1 MGRPQFKGEEGFPMS
16 LKKRA
21 SALLALICILLSS
34 CAQPQVK
41 NETAVIPDVTG
52 KFEFSILKVGQADAI
67 ILKTENHCVII
78 DCGEADDGDE
88 VVDYLNDNN
97 IEFVDYLF
105 ITHFDKDHVGG
116 VPEVLDGKDVGEI
129 ITPDYES
136 GGEEYEYYLET
147 VADLGLSPKAITEN
161 MSFTLDDVLFNVY
174 PPQKRFYDED
184 DNDFSIAIA
193 VYHGG
198 NSFLFTGDAESD
210 RSAEIMNQTDFARF
224 DFLKVPHHG
233 KYNKNTKKLFE
244 TVQPKYAVIACSDKN
259 PPSDRVLE
267 ALEAV
272 GCETYETRN
281 GDVTVTSDGS
291 AIVINQ

>member
-1 MGRPQFKGEEGFPMS
+1 MGF
-16 LKKRA
+16 KKRI
-21 SALLALICILLSS
+21 SALLALLCIFLGS
-34 CAQPQVK
+34 CAQPHVK
-41 NETAVIPDVTG
+41 NEAVIVPEATG

-88 VVDYLNDNN
+88 VVDYLNDNG
-97 IEFVDYLF
+97 IGFVDYLF

-116 VPEVLDGKDVGEI
+116 VPEVLDEKEVGEI

-136 GGEEYEYYLET
+136 DGEEYEYYLET
-147 VADLGLSPKAITEN
+147 VSELGLSPKAITEN
-161 MSFTLDDVLFNVY
+161 MTFTLDDVLFKVY

-184 DNDFSIAIA
+184 DNDFSIAVA

-198 NSFLFTGDAESD
+198 GSFLFTGDAESD
-210 RSAEIMNQTDFARF
+210 RSAEIMNQTNFAQF

-244 TVQPKYAVIACSDKN
+244 TVRPKYAVIACSDKN
-259 PPSDRVLE
+259 PPEERVLE

-272 GCETYETRN
+272 GCKTYETRN

-291 AIVINQ
+291 TIVISQ